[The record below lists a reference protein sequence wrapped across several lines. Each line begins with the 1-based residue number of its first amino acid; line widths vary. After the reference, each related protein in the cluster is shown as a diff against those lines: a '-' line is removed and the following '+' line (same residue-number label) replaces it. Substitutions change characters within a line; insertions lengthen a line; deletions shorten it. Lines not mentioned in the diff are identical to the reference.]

1 MAFFLWKAGK
11 LDRET
16 SFPVKV
22 SRLYSC
28 DWKHFAVTKR
38 DYIHNQHSIVLR
50 YDSDSKL
57 CMDKINGRVM
67 GIPFPN
73 VVFKFPGM
81 KIRIT
86 EDSPRSAIGFSYP
99 AEVVELLHSWGM
111 FPKEPFLPLTASPE
125 LKRLI
130 GDFNK
135 FTRIYPTLRNP
146 GDRIDSICF
155 NILREI
161 ISSRQNTLRRNR
173 TPEIRIQ
180 EAELYFQHHYDEK
193 LDMDAV
199 ADQFG
204 FSHTSFYQNWKKIY
218 HTTPHRYV
226 DELRLRTAAF
236 RLLQSSQPLSVIA
249 EELQFPG
256 TTYFHRKFREYF
268 HTTPAEFRRNREHW
282 KEELSRTSV
291 KSQSNREPESLP

>member
-1 MAFFLWKAGK
+1 MEFFLGKAGK
-11 LDRET
+11 LERRT

-28 DWKHFAVTKR
+28 DWKHYPVLKE
-38 DYIHNQHSIVLR
+38 DYVHGQYSVVIR

-57 CMDKINGRVM
+57 CMDTINGQVM

-81 KIRIT
+81 RIRIT

-99 AEVVELLHSWGM
+99 ADVVDLLHSWGM
-111 FPKEPFLPLTASPE
+111 FPKEPFLPLSASPE

-130 GDFNK
+130 GEFNK
-135 FTRIYPTLRNP
+135 FTRTYPTLSHP

-161 ISSRQNTLRRNR
+161 LISQQGSLRRNR

-180 EAELYFQHHYDEK
+180 EAELYFQNHYDEK

-204 FSHTSFYQNWKKIY
+204 FSHTSFYQNWKKIF
-218 HTTPHRYV
+218 HTTPHHYV
-226 DELRLRTAAF
+226 DELRLRSAAF

-256 TTYFHRKFREYF
+256 TSYFHRKFREYF

-282 KEELSRTSV
+282 EKELA
-291 KSQSNREPESLP
+291 KSFAEFQSN

>member
-1 MAFFLWKAGK
+1 MAFFLEKAEK
-11 LDRET
+11 LTRRT

-28 DWKHFAVTKR
+28 DWKHFPVLKE
-38 DYIHNQHSIVLR
+38 DYIHSQHSIVVR
-50 YDSDSKL
+50 YDSDSEL

-86 EDSPRSAIGFSYP
+86 EDSPRSAIGFSYS
-99 AEVVELLHSWGM
+99 ADVVEMLHSWGM
-111 FPKEPFLPLTASPE
+111 FPKEPFLPLSTSPE
-125 LKRLI
+125 LNRLI
-130 GDFNK
+130 GEFNK
-135 FTRIYPTLRNP
+135 FTRTYPTLNNP

-161 ISSRQNTLRRNR
+161 ITARQDRRSRNR
-173 TPEIRIQ
+173 RPEIRIQ
-180 EAELYFQHHYDEK
+180 EVELYFQHHYDEK
-193 LDMDAV
+193 LDMETV
-199 ADQFG
+199 ANQFG

-218 HTTPHRYV
+218 HTTPHNYV
-226 DELRLRTAAF
+226 DELRLRSAAF
-236 RLLQSSQPLSVIA
+236 RLLQSSQPLSTIA

-256 TTYFHRKFREYF
+256 TSYFHRKFREHF
-268 HTTPAEFRRNREHW
+268 HTTPAEFRRNREYW
-282 KEELSRTSV
+282 KKELS
-291 KSQSNREPESLP
+291 KFFADKQST